1 MAELADA
8 HGSGPCESNFMGVQ
22 VPLPAERISR
32 DRNPFLLY
40 RKLLRNSY
48 KAKKP
53 SGGCALAREEI
64 VAIATALGASVL
76 RAERFLVPELPP
88 DCKHFYYN
96 SSGACL

>member
-1 MAELADA
+1 MSVINVAICAGTAIGEYAVVVA
-8 HGSGPCESNFMGVQ
+8 
-22 VPLPAERISR
+22 
-32 DRNPFLLY
+32 FLLY

-76 RAERFLVPELPP
+76 RAERFLVQT
-88 DCKHFYYN
+88 Y
-96 SSGACL
+96 

>member
-1 MAELADA
+1 MKWAVATATA
-8 HGSGPCESNFMGVQ
+8 HF
-22 VPLPAERISR
+22 I
-32 DRNPFLLY
+32 LLY

-76 RAERFLVPELPP
+76 RAERFLIE
-88 DCKHFYYN
+88 N
-96 SSGACL
+96 